1 MVISM
6 SQPWKHPE
14 TGVWYFRGRIPAKL
28 KDQLAGQKL
37 TIRVAG
43 SDRLVVV
50 RDIIK
55 VTLGTKET
63 GEAKLRHAAVQ
74 TQLQERWAAARK
86 PPLTLTHEEV
96 MGSPA
101 LPTAIS

>member
-63 GEAKLRHAAVQ
+63 GEAKLVTRPF
-74 TQLQERWAAARK
+74 K
-86 PPLTLTHEEV
+86 PSSRSGGLPL
-96 MGSPA
+96 GS
-101 LPTAIS
+101 LL